1 MRMIG
6 KILDVILIIGLAPLA
21 LVSIYALLDALLVSR
36 SAVID
41 KGLIELARTQS
52 DMLFSE
58 LDSEYVIA

>member
-41 KGLIELARTQS
+41 KGLIDLARTQS

>member
-1 MRMIG
+1 MRMIS

>member
-1 MRMIG
+1 MRMIS

-41 KGLIELARTQS
+41 KGLIDLARTQS

>member
-1 MRMIG
+1 MRMIS
-6 KILDVILIIGLAPLA
+6 KILDVILIIGSAPLA

>member
-1 MRMIG
+1 MRMIS
-6 KILDVILIIGLAPLA
+6 KILDVILIIGLVPLA

>member
-21 LVSIYALLDALLVSR
+21 LVSIYALFDALLVSR